1 MTLHI
6 HRPIDRSIDLSNAHL
21 QRFEE
26 FKKLYER
33 ATNDLENL
41 HVLLLDNKAIRA
53 DETEQALRTCARLN
67 GDVKVS
73 LDATL
78 TNGEFFWGCETAG
91 KEDSE
96 EWDGDERHEDKW
108 WRKARSW

>member
-1 MTLHI
+1 MELSKVHSWPLTSPPLLLI
-6 HRPIDRSIDLSNAHL
+6 YDPPYPRIDRSIDLSNAQF

-78 TNGEFFWGCETAG
+78 TNGEFF
-91 KEDSE
+91 
-96 EWDGDERHEDKW
+96 
-108 WRKARSW
+108 